1 MKPKSK
7 ADVKLS
13 IFVTPEQKRALDK
26 ISETTGAPLTFI
38 VRQAIERYLKEQ
50 R

>member
-1 MKPKSK
+1 MKPKTK
-7 ADVKLS
+7 ADVKIS
-13 IFVTPEQKRALDK
+13 VFVTREQKRALDQ
-26 ISETTGAPLTFI
+26 ISEKTGAPLTFI